1 MALELKIKEFSLPA
15 PIVFN
20 YDELR
25 KEIEERAEHYA
36 SVVYDETQIKDA
48 KADRARLNRLK
59 KTLNDER
66 IKREREYNEPFQMFK
81 TQIAEIIGI
90 IDKPI
95 QTIDTQIKAFEADQ
109 KAKKYD
115 AIMDFLKPF
124 ELPFEIPVERIF
136 DDKWLNASYTNDKI
150 TDEIRTILDRIQ
162 TEAEILEGLTAYQAE
177 AIMAYKD
184 TLDIRTALQAV
195 DKAKSADEEKARI
208 AAHIAEQ
215 KAKLTAPDVPAE
227 PPKAAEPERP
237 QDAGQWV
244 KFEALMTMEQAAKLR
259 TFCKANNILIRRA

>member
-1 MALELKIKEFSLPA
+1 MALELKIKEFTIPA

-25 KEIEERAEHYA
+25 QEIEERAEHYA
-36 SVVYDETQIKDA
+36 SMIYDDTQIKDA
-48 KADRARLNRLK
+48 KADRARLNKLK

-95 QTIDTQIKAFEADQ
+95 ATIDAQIKAFEADQ
-109 KAKKYD
+109 KERKRAE
-115 AIMDFLKPF
+115 IMEFLAPF

-136 DDKWLNASYTNDKI
+136 NEKWLNASATNDQI
-150 TDEIRTILDRIQ
+150 TTEISEALDRIQ
-162 TEAEILEGLTAYQAE
+162 TEAEILEGLAEYQTE
-177 AIMAYKD
+177 AILTYKD
-184 TLDIRTALQAV
+184 TLDIRAALKAV
-195 DKAKSADEEKARI
+195 DKAKAEQEEKARI

-215 KAKLTAPDVPAE
+215 KAKLTAPTE
-227 PPKAAEPERP
+227 PPKAEQEKP
-237 QDAGQWV
+237 QEMETQWV
-244 KFEALMTMEQAAKLR
+244 RFEALLNMEQAAKLR